1 MIKNKKGIEI
11 KTLIEQSDLQVT
23 RIFNRKY
30 TSNKILEAGAQ
41 KPGLSLS
48 GYSKYLNKDQ
58 VQIFGKTEIGYLMQL
73 TLAEREK
80 CLKNFLGLKIPGII
94 VSENQ
99 EVDDAIIAT
108 AQRNRT
114 PILVSGLRSSLL
126 TSRITS
132 FLYRDFSKKIKIN
145 GVLMDIMGLGI
156 LITGESGIG
165 KSETALELINKG
177 HLLVSDDLV
186 EFFLNSNDEPV
197 GRSVE
202 SIKEWLEVRGLG
214 IINIVNLFGVGA
226 VLEEKKLDLVINLES
241 WNPKKQY
248 DRLGEG
254 KLYFTIL
261 GKDIPMFKI
270 PVALGRNLSTIIEV
284 AVKYFISRKD
294 GCPSFI
300 ESMYG
305 KGKK

>member
-1 MIKNKKGIEI
+1 
-11 KTLIEQSDLQVT
+11 
-23 RIFNRKY
+23 
-30 TSNKILEAGAQ
+30 
-41 KPGLSLS
+41 
-48 GYSKYLNKDQ
+48 
-58 VQIFGKTEIGYLMQL
+58 
-73 TLAEREK
+73 
-80 CLKNFLGLKIPGII
+80 
-94 VSENQ
+94 
-99 EVDDAIIAT
+99 
-108 AQRNRT
+108 
-114 PILVSGLRSSLL
+114 
-126 TSRITS
+126 
-132 FLYRDFSKKIKIN
+132 
-145 GVLMDIMGLGI
+145 
-156 LITGESGIG
+156 
-165 KSETALELINKG
+165 
-177 HLLVSDDLV
+177 
-186 EFFLNSNDEPV
+186 V
-197 GRSVE
+197 GRSIE

-241 WNPKKQY
+241 WNPKKHY

-261 GKDIPMFKI
+261 GKDIPMFKV

>member
-23 RIFNRKY
+23 RIFNQKY
-30 TSNKILEAGAQ
+30 TANKILEAGAQ

-48 GYSKYLNKDQ
+48 GYSKYLNKEQ

-73 TLAEREK
+73 PLAEREK
-80 CLKNFLGLKIPGII
+80 CLRNFLALKIPGII

-99 EVDDAIIAT
+99 EVDDSIIAT
-108 AQRNRT
+108 AQRHKT
-114 PILVSGLRSSLL
+114 PILVSSLRSSLL

-261 GKDIPMFKI
+261 GKDIPMFTI

-294 GCPSFI
+294 GCPTFI